1 MNNYFFR
8 KLIRRFHRYIH
19 HYYKCNINQIKR
31 YEKYDSLIFIIES
44 LISHHT
50 IAVDF
55 ILTLSKTT
63 KEMNI
68 IMLIT
73 YKFSKRII
81 FIFDKNIFSA
91 ENWIEIFLNE
101 IIDWGLSTIFIFN
114 RDKKFMSVFWKFIFK
129 RLDVNFLISIAY
141 YL

>member
-1 MNNYFFR
+1 MSNYFFR
-8 KLIRRFHRYIH
+8 KFTRRLHYYIH
-19 HYYKCNINQIKR
+19 HYHKCNINQIKR
-31 YEKYDSLIFIIES
+31 YAKYDSLTLIIEP

-91 ENWIEIFLNE
+91 EN
-101 IIDWGLSTIFIFN
+101 
-114 RDKKFMSVFWKFIFK
+114 
-129 RLDVNFLISIAY
+129 
-141 YL
+141 